1 MFGGMG
7 VGSVEVGMGLGDGLE
22 ATTAGGMSMGGII
35 PGMGMGLGMGTT
47 GMRYVEPNLDGMLSL
62 I

>member
-1 MFGGMG
+1 
-7 VGSVEVGMGLGDGLE
+7 MGLGDGLE